1 MAVEFTQINGG
12 RFINESALYSYRCS
26 DKGLLLPFISEYT
39 WPEEVRATL
48 YFIGLLYCFLGVSI
62 IADIFMGA
70 IEKITSKTK
79 KVRTLMYK
87 KNICKIKFLFCIS
100 RPFCFAYVF
109 CVYMAQP
116 GAEEPAIVE
125 VRVWSDTVANLT
137 LMALGSS
144 APEIFLSCI
153 EVVGNKFTAGELGP
167 SNIVGSAAYNLF
179 GITAICVMCVP
190 KGETRRIK
198 DFKVFVVTS
207 VFSLVA
213 YMWLL
218 IIIVVISP
226 NVVEVWEAFV
236 TLSFFP
242 LLVFLAWLAEK
253 NFCGAPSK
261 IGTSK
266 QELRDLEPDDKLS
279 EDEYFHNGHLD
290 HDGLVRFI
298 KEVKKYPG
306 LTDEDIA
313 ALAAS
318 KLVQSQSHSR
328 LWYRVGAV
336 RKMTGGRKT
345 QPQLSARLTKS
356 VAQSSEQRRVP
367 TLPVFVIPDNNNSG
381 QEPCST
387 DDATQALG
395 LGQLLSIT
403 SVLPASLAREIEQK
417 ARKDILRRKQIA
429 VRQDVNAVID
439 FHAASCAIVENI
451 GKFEVEVN
459 RKGSMDHTV
468 KVRVESIDGTAK
480 EGQEYVGVNQVIMFE
495 PGEVSKMVEVAIVD
509 DKQWEPDEEFYL
521 RLSLLPHREDRE
533 GVQLGKISIMK
544 IVIHSD
550 DEPGVLQF
558 QRRGVLVKESCGT
571 TLVPVV
577 RKNGA
582 DGEVSVKWR
591 TLDHT
596 AFNKKDYIGG
606 EGVLTFKHT
615 VVELNIEIPIIDDMS
630 ENKDAH
636 FEIELYD
643 PEGGATL
650 GPINRT
656 AVTITSDD
664 DFDTVI
670 SKIRNLTNAN
680 LHDFQVH
687 HETYMSQIRDAFS
700 VNGGDYENTT
710 TLDYV
715 LHFFTFGWKVIFA
728 LVPPPCFLGGW
739 LCFFVSLAAIGVLS
753 AIIGDLASIFGCL
766 VGLHDAVTAIVFVA
780 LGTSLPDTFASKTA
794 AVQEKHADNAIGN
807 VTGSNSVNVFLG
819 LGLPWLIAA
828 VYHSVNKSTFYVESG
843 NLGFSVGLFTI
854 LSAVCLGLIIA
865 RRTIPYF
872 GKAEL
877 GGPAFPKYM
886 TGFLMI
892 ALWLIYVFLAS
903 LQTYGYF

>member
-26 DKGLLLPFISEYT
+26 DKSNKTLHQFLVRGQMIIYRGLLLPFISEYT

-79 KVRTLMYK
+79 K
-87 KNICKIKFLFCIS
+87 
-100 RPFCFAYVF
+100 
-109 CVYMAQP
+109 VYMAQP

-345 QPQLSARLTKS
+345 QPQLSARLTK
-356 VAQSSEQRRVP
+356 
-367 TLPVFVIPDNNNSG
+367 
-381 QEPCST
+381 
-387 DDATQALG
+387 
-395 LGQLLSIT
+395 
-403 SVLPASLAREIEQK
+403 
-417 ARKDILRRKQIA
+417 

-550 DEPGVLQF
+550 DVRFRHTHPEPGVLQF

-615 VVELNIEIPIIDDMS
+615 VPMSFRYQVELNIEIPIIDDMS